1 MTLSTSCPAQ
11 LDLASLTAAQQV
23 AIAAIQDLVC
33 EWEQSGLDAAAN
45 GDYRSAQQYRDWA
58 FAGDLAR
65 YKVVSALG
73 ALFIDTLDT
82 LRLVEDYRQVQ
93 LPDLGR
99 SDQDRYLDALQ
110 VEVASHQPEG

>member
-1 MTLSTSCPAQ
+1 MTTSTPRPQQ
-11 LDLASLTAAQQV
+11 LDLASLNTAQQV

-73 ALFIDTLDT
+73 ALFVETLDT
-82 LRLVEDYRQVQ
+82 LRVVEDTRTVQ

-99 SDQDRYLDALQ
+99 SDEDRYLDALQ